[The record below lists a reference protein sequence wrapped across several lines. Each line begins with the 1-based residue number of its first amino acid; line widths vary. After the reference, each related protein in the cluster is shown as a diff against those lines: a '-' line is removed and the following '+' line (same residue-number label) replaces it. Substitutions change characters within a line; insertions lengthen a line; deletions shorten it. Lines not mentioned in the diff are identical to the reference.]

1 MPYFQLESSHS
12 LPEHRYIPVAFI
24 RTAPVY
30 LQTGDKK
37 AVIELPLYMDPTKT
51 LAHYK
56 QKISAKKA
64 VLAPSKYVLTEITL
78 AEYDAASIYTPPRVD
93 RSRSPHRTLAR
104 HTPLESVREQ
114 LNKMQHGELQQLL
127 GLVAARMYTPRVISP
142 QTTLLDVKAAIQ
154 RALLVKPYTEWASVL
169 APFIAECR
177 ANPAF
182 NEREVDE
189 IITHGS
195 HGNVK
200 KSRTGANGPFEEAID
215 FLYNWPPHEGS
226 GGIFRET
233 RSYQLDPRISMRTWR
248 KRGPLCDHMEVN
260 RHCSG
265 KGPHKVPHE
274 AHEVFY
280 AQVAFIDCNGAVSP
294 TVDIKMNHFLENKAW
309 ARDCP
314 PPSLALWAS
323 TQHRFQYAGL
333 LCNYVDRRVPL
344 DQKALAHY
352 HATGALQA
360 GATNAP
366 CQVTTYAQF
375 YPQDPEH
382 PQVWHKDHET
392 PEPTETERLAGLVAN
407 QGKYCEGEAAEAREP
422 AEPVGCMDMD
432 AVWHHVEAPA
442 PSRHSAKALLAK
454 YYDDEEGAE
463 ACAYSAIDASCEPP
477 KRDNR
482 HCDSTD
488 YLADR
493 LKHVALDASR
503 QVP

>member
-294 TVDIKMNHFLENKAW
+294 AVDIKMNHFLENKAW

-323 TQHRFQYAGL
+323 TQHRFEYEGL
-333 LCNYVDRRVPL
+333 LCNYGDHRTVLSPEEERAMAGRLPPTDASEAHVLGITMEGYLGML
-344 DQKALAHY
+344 DGQAITKEAYLA
-352 HATGALQA
+352 QA
-360 GATNAP
+360 PIPMREPARKVQRAI
-366 CQVTTYAQF
+366 VF
-375 YPQDPEH
+375 LE
-382 PQVWHKDHET
+382 V
-392 PEPTETERLAGLVAN
+392 PEPTA
-407 QGKYCEGEAAEAREP
+407 
-422 AEPVGCMDMD
+422 
-432 AVWHHVEAPA
+432 
-442 PSRHSAKALLAK
+442 
-454 YYDDEEGAE
+454 
-463 ACAYSAIDASCEPP
+463 
-477 KRDNR
+477 
-482 HCDSTD
+482 
-488 YLADR
+488 ADR
-493 LKHVALDASR
+493 LASMRAKQKAQGIEVPELTSNQATTTMGSVQELMDEEDWSEEPKPTQADIDAFVRESER
-503 QVP
+503 

>member
-114 LNKMQHGELQQLL
+114 LNNMQHGELQQLL
-127 GLVAARMYTPRVISP
+127 ALVAARLYTPRVISP
-142 QTTLLDVKAAIQ
+142 QTTLMGVKAAIQ

-280 AQVAFIDCNGAVSP
+280 APVAFEDCNGAMSP
-294 TVDIKMNHFLENKAW
+294 VVDIKMNHFLENKAW

-323 TQHRFQYAGL
+323 TVQRFEYTGL
-333 LCNYVDRRVPL
+333 LCNYGDHRAPI
-344 DQKALAHY
+344 DQKSLA
-352 HATGALQA
+352 
-360 GATNAP
+360 
-366 CQVTTYAQF
+366 
-375 YPQDPEH
+375 
-382 PQVWHKDHET
+382 
-392 PEPTETERLAGLVAN
+392 RLAQLPPRHPITTIF
-407 QGKYCEGEAAEAREP
+407 KDYEM
-422 AEPVGCMDMD
+422 PVSYNL
-432 AVWHHVEAPA
+432 
-442 PSRHSAKALLAK
+442 PSA
-454 YYDDEEGAE
+454 
-463 ACAYSAIDASCEPP
+463 
-477 KRDNR
+477 
-482 HCDSTD
+482 
-488 YLADR
+488 ADR
-493 LKHVALDASR
+493 LASMRANVKAQGMELPAELTSTPALSSRVLLDALLDENGEEEGPEEPTQADIDDFVRESAR
-503 QVP
+503 